1 MGSGIIFVVNLRI
14 SHNLPIYGI
23 HVYNN
28 NYIYILIVLINI
40 NTYFN
45 V

>member
-28 NYIYILIVLINI
+28 NYIYINS
-40 NTYFN
+40 FN
-45 V
+45 KYKYLF